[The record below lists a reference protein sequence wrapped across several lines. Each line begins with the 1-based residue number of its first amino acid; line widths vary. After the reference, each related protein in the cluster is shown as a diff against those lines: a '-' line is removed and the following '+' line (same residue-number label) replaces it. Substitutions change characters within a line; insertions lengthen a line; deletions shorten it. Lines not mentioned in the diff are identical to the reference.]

1 MQIEKEAVKCS
12 PFTDDMVDGTEH
24 TKESTKLWGLIN
36 LASFQSGHF
45 L

>member
-12 PFTDDMVDGTEH
+12 LFTDDMVDGTEH
-24 TKESTKLWGLIN
+24 TKSTKLWGLIN